1 MKGFINSGVI
11 KVQYMC
17 SDLTNFLE
25 PFIWS
30 RASPGTWAG
39 LLCRD
44 LTSTKNSIALFIM
57 FYLVF
62 I

>member
-25 PFIWS
+25 PVYME
-30 RASPGTWAG
+30 PG
-39 LLCRD
+39 
-44 LTSTKNSIALFIM
+44 
-57 FYLVF
+57 
-62 I
+62 